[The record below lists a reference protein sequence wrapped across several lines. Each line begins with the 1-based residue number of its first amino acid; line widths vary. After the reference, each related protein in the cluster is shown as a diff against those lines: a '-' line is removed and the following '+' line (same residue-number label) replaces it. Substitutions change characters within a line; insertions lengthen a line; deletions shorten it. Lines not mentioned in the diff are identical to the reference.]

1 MRMADVSPDIIGLT
15 EIKPKNPRYVLQE
28 AEIVIEGYDCWPAI
42 SSSGRGV
49 AIYTK
54 NALQATAV
62 NPLPDCSFKDAIWCE
77 IRLYRGDKLLVGCVY
92 RSPNST
98 NENNA
103 LLLELLKAATN
114 GKHSHVVIMGDF
126 NYPEIDWVREC
137 STVGVNHQ
145 ATKFMEGVRD
155 TFMHQHFEHPT
166 HRRGNQQ
173 ENTLDL
179 IFSNE
184 QGMVD
189 NVEHSPPI
197 GKSHHVVLR
206 WRIHCYCELQIT
218 HKESIQYHRG
228 DYEGFNEYLS
238 QQDWS
243 LMDGKSATDQWD
255 NFEAIMKRGID
266 IYIPHRTVNM
276 ANPKSRKPLWM
287 NKKALAKVRKKTESY
302 KRYLETRDG
311 REYEM
316 HCKARNQARRA
327 TRQSMKHFEKELAKT
342 TKTNPKTFHKYVNS
356 KTKVRTGIGELK
368 VDDVSSISDE
378 DN

>member
-1 MRMADVSPDIIGLT
+1 MNHRHHSHNTKMTAAQSKKKRSGTGEDPGRVEAQKQKHVHSSTRTCSNLRSFYTNIDSFVNKREDFLMRIADVSPYIIGLT
-15 EIKPKNPRYVLQE
+15 EIKPKNPQYVLHE

-49 AIYTK
+49 AIYTN

-62 NPLPDCSFKDAIWCE
+62 NPRPDCIFKDHHLDVIWCE

-103 LLLELLKAATN
+103 LLLELLKAAIN
-114 GKHSHVVIMGDF
+114 GRHSHVVIMGDF

-155 TFMHQHFEHPT
+155 TFMHQHVEHQT

-173 ENTLDL
+173 DNTLDL

-206 WRIHCYCELQIT
+206 WRI
-218 HKESIQYHRG
+218 
-228 DYEGFNEYLS
+228 N
-238 QQDWS
+238 
-243 LMDGKSATDQWD
+243 
-255 NFEAIMKRGID
+255 
-266 IYIPHRTVNM
+266 
-276 ANPKSRKPLWM
+276 
-287 NKKALAKVRKKTESY
+287 
-302 KRYLETRDG
+302 
-311 REYEM
+311 
-316 HCKARNQARRA
+316 
-327 TRQSMKHFEKELAKT
+327 
-342 TKTNPKTFHKYVNS
+342 
-356 KTKVRTGIGELK
+356 
-368 VDDVSSISDE
+368 
-378 DN
+378 

>member
-1 MRMADVSPDIIGLT
+1 MRIADVSPDIIGLT

-98 NENNA
+98 SENSA

-114 GKHSHVVIMGDF
+114 GRHSHVVLMGDV

-155 TFMHQHFEHPT
+155 TFMHQHVEHPT

-179 IFSNE
+179 KFSNE

-206 WRIHCYCELQIT
+206 WRINCYCELQIT
-218 HKESIQYHRG
+218 QKESIQYHRG

-266 IYIPHRTVNM
+266 IYIPHRTVDM
-276 ANPKSRKPLWM
+276 ANPKSRKPLWI

-316 HCKARNQARRA
+316 YCKARNQARRA
-327 TRQSMKHFEKELAKT
+327 TRQVIIIIIIIVVFSIAT
-342 TKTNPKTFHKYVNS
+342 THV
-356 KTKVRTGIGELK
+356 
-368 VDDVSSISDE
+368 
-378 DN
+378 